1 MPAGGSADPRP
12 ALELPP
18 SAAAAAVTA
27 PAEPDGEENGGGI
40 EPLLALDA
48 ILL

>member
-1 MPAGGSADPRP
+1 MPAGGSAVSRP

-18 SAAAAAVTA
+18 SAAAARVET
-27 PAEPDGEENGGGI
+27 DGEENGGGM

>member
-1 MPAGGSADPRP
+1 MPAGGSAESRP

-18 SAAAAAVTA
+18 SAAAAATQVET
-27 PAEPDGEENGGGI
+27 DGEENGGGI